1 MGAMKEPH
9 RLAIVGGQRKRRAT
23 EKMAMSAGVPT
34 TVYAAVERV
43 LDEHSAWIAR
53 PSPEVT
59 KAVAIAAGIAWS
71 LRTDEIRRGEE
82 VGWVIERED
91 SEPSRPMYFTGKN
104 WDYDN
109 LKAVRFAR
117 EQDAQTMARYM
128 FPGEPHRIADHMWC
142 P

>member
-1 MGAMKEPH
+1 
-9 RLAIVGGQRKRRAT
+9 
-23 EKMAMSAGVPT
+23 MSDEVPT

-53 PSPEVT
+53 PSPDVT

-71 LRTDEIRRGEE
+71 LRSDEIRRGEE
-82 VGWVIERED
+82 TGWVIERED

-117 EQDAQTMARYM
+117 EKDAQTLARYM